1 MISSITTHAV
11 VRGVMRTRQARGTNT
26 AAACATLDIT
36 GACGCVQISTLIA
49 CGAPRVA
56 VVWACG
62 TNGSRAVG
70 AIASLLATCAI
81 NCICS
86 WTFFVLADT
95 TNGLC
100 VASFGFF
107 DKHVRQDVTAGLA
120 HD

>member
-1 MISSITTHAV
+1 M
-11 VRGVMRTRQARGTNT
+11 VRGVMRTRQTRGTNT
-26 AAACATLDIT
+26 VAACATLDIT

-49 CGAPRVA
+49 FRAPRVV